1 MPNSSIIHPP
11 YKTGQEPFSQK
22 SAAHSLPNHCICR
35 KNCSAVCFALHL
47 LFECGILCLLWK
59 NAGAVCR
66 LSDEEKDI
74 LTDAAKIFVI
84 KGEPVQLVRGEK
96 SNVKITYPYDL
107 TVAESLLKG
116 E

>member
-1 MPNSSIIHPP
+1 MIHPLS
-11 YKTGQEPFSQK
+11 KTRQEPFSQK

-66 LSDEEKDI
+66 PSDEEKED
-74 LTDAAKIFVI
+74 LEEDADDDDEEEVVVLAAVP
-84 KGEPVQLVRGEK
+84 KGSR
-96 SNVKITYPYDL
+96 DL
-107 TVAESLLKG
+107 AGAALSL
-116 E
+116 

>member
-1 MPNSSIIHPP
+1 MQNFLSLAGDWLPISSIIHPP

-66 LSDEEKDI
+66 PSDEEKETNNENWI
-74 LTDAAKIFVI
+74 
-84 KGEPVQLVRGEK
+84 
-96 SNVKITYPYDL
+96 
-107 TVAESLLKG
+107 
-116 E
+116 